1 MHAGNDAEAEEE
13 PVSRFALIAA
23 SVVVGIALALGA
35 AFTASSVLGPPAAPP
50 NSQLYNYGTP

>member
-1 MHAGNDAEAEEE
+1 M
-13 PVSRFALIAA
+13 SRFALIAA
-23 SVVVGIALALGA
+23 SLAVGIVLAVGA

>member
-1 MHAGNDAEAEEE
+1 VDTGEDAEAEED

-23 SVVVGIALALGA
+23 SLLVGIVLAVGA
-35 AFTASSVLGPPAAPP
+35 AFAASALLGPPAAPP